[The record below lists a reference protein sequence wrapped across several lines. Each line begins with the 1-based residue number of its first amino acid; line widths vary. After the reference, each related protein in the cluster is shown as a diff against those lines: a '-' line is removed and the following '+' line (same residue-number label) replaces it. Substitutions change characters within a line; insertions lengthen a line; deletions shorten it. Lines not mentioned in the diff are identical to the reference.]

1 MDVAHMDV
9 PHMDVAD
16 DAPDPITDAAI
27 LLSAGS
33 SPILG
38 EQLKQVFEETNLQ
51 SPLATADKLEGMAD
65 ELEDK
70 LNEKARQQAKR
81 CWQLNFAEPAIEADF
96 REITFE
102 GQCSTYRRAA
112 CTLALALAGFAAYD
126 VWVFACAPRS
136 E

>member
-1 MDVAHMDV
+1 MDV

-81 CWQLNFAEPAIEADF
+81 CWQLNFAEPAIEA
-96 REITFE
+96 
-102 GQCSTYRRAA
+102 
-112 CTLALALAGFAAYD
+112 
-126 VWVFACAPRS
+126 RS
-136 E
+136 L